1 MYTRRSASASTPSA
15 ATQAHG
21 GTASLFEASGT
32 NSPSQN
38 RRRIIAGGDAG
49 RPEGGGPAFDS
60 AACLQENRLQFA
72 GESIPHGGFVASR
85 PVPLANQD
93 VAHLYDR
100 FLDHLRTRLENPR
113 IDRNVLCRDVLTE
126 IHYGVG
132 THYDDLVSD
141 RGRPLGERVLV
152 HQFDPRNVTLEAEYY
167 AECDPARYNRVKP
180 LLWLWIQFD
189 HSPLGHNVHL
199 GLMFR
204 RLLAKHVFKQC
215 GENVR
220 IFRDVEVSFG
230 YNLSVG
236 DNTTIHR
243 KVLLDDRGE
252 IVIGSNVSISDYA
265 NVYSHAHDIEDIERV
280 TCSRTVI
287 GDGARI
293 TYHAVVLAGMTIGRN
308 AMVGTMGV
316 VTRPVLD
323 HHINVGI
330 PAKSVRVKRQGL
342 RGREAASP
350 GSALASPVRE

>member
-1 MYTRRSASASTPSA
+1 M
-15 ATQAHG
+15 
-21 GTASLFEASGT
+21 
-32 NSPSQN
+32 
-38 RRRIIAGGDAG
+38 
-49 RPEGGGPAFDS
+49 
-60 AACLQENRLQFA
+60 
-72 GESIPHGGFVASR
+72 ASR

-93 VAHLYDR
+93 VAHLYERWIDQLR
-100 FLDHLRTRLENPR
+100 VKLDNPR
-113 IDRNVLCRDVLTE
+113 IDRDVLCRDVLTE
-126 IHYGVG
+126 IHYGAG
-132 THYDDLVSD
+132 ASYADLLEDGS
-141 RGRPLGERVLV
+141 RPVGERVLIA
-152 HQFDPRNVTLEAEYY
+152 QLDPRNVTLEAEYY
-167 AECDPARYNRVKP
+167 AECDPVRYNRVKP

-189 HSPLGHNVHL
+189 HSPLGQNVHL
-199 GLMFR
+199 GVMLR
-204 RLLAKHVFKQC
+204 RLLAKHIFRHC

-243 KVLLDDRGE
+243 HVLLDDRGE

-280 TCSRTVI
+280 VCSRTVI

-293 TYHAVVLAGMTIGRN
+293 TYHGVVLSGMTVGKN

-330 PAKSVRVKRQGL
+330 PAKSVRIKRAGL
-342 RGREAASP
+342 RDKGAANGHP
-350 GSALASPVRE
+350 GGVPQPVLE